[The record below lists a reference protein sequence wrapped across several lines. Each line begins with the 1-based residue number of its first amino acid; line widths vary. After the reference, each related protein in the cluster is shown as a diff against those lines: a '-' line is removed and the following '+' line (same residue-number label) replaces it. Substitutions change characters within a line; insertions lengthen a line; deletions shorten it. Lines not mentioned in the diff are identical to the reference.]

1 MQNNFVRL
9 CCDSCQI
16 FKNIAACIF
25 LKENLS
31 ELVSFCV
38 AILILKLEVKQKY
51 FWHIMLFY
59 FREGKNA
66 TEMQKK
72 FKNDLCNV

>member
-1 MQNNFVRL
+1 MQNSFVRL

-16 FKNIAACIF
+16 FKNISACIF

-31 ELVSFCV
+31 KVVNFCA
-38 AILILKLEVKQKY
+38 AILILKLDGKQQY

-59 FREGKNA
+59 FKEGINA
-66 TEMQKK
+66 TEMQNK
-72 FKNDLCNV
+72 